1 MKTNNLCPD
10 MPMECRFHRHI
21 HATCR
26 CHRHIVAPP
35 VVDAHLAGKL
45 EEVGYGG

>member
-10 MPMECRFHRHI
+10 MPMECQFQRHI
-21 HATCR
+21 HVICR

-35 VVDAHLAGKL
+35 AVGARLAGKL
-45 EEVGYGG
+45 EGVGYGG